1 MIARIAMPRNYHRS
15 YCLKPDLIASGQ
27 TIVLRATNHTQE
39 TMTIGEGSNIGTL
52 ILENPVKI
60 KKMTVQYP
68 TSSEFC

>member
-27 TIVLRATNHTQE
+27 TIVLRASNHTQE